1 MNEDV
6 FAASPCPEEKTP
18 HHSVQELTEQIHR
31 LLMQVSAT
39 LGMLY
44 YVGLR
49 VRPGRPN
56 VDSVVGLRATKCL
69 QVFLALESSVCGHD
83 LE

>member
-6 FAASPCPEEKTP
+6 FAASPCSEEKTP
-18 HHSVQELTEQIHR
+18 HPSVQELTEQIHR

-44 YVGLR
+44 YTSLR
-49 VRPGRPN
+49 VRPGGPS
-56 VDSVVGLRATKCL
+56 VDSVIGLRATKCP
-69 QVFLALESSVCGHD
+69 QVFLALESSVY
-83 LE
+83 EP